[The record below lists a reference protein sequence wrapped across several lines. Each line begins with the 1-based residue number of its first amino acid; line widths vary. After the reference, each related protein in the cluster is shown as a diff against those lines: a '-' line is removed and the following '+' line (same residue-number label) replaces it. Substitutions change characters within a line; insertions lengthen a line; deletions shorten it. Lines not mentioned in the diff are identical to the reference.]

1 MPALR
6 VARPYQPGTGNWVEI
21 LILYLAQ
28 TTSGV
33 ASWHVPGL
41 ERVGIMFPTY
51 YRQLAQA
58 AFAYPAIDNHAH
70 PILTEQHRDA
80 FPFEGVYSEAVG
92 TALTDDSVH
101 TLACYRSAFQL
112 AKLYGL
118 KSGEDDWEAVKKKR
132 ASLDYAQLCK
142 TCMQP
147 SGIQC
152 ILIDDG
158 LSGDHDLAEG
168 YRWHDQFTFSPTKR
182 IVRIEVEAENMLL
195 DLAHS
200 IPYEVDS
207 STVSK
212 LLVTFSHDFEA
223 RIVTCA
229 NDNEVVGFKSIAC
242 YRTGL
247 DISTSGAKEDV
258 ENSLL
263 EAWTQYRETGGFRL
277 KHKALNDHLVRVV
290 LRTAGQYKKPGFGDN
305 DITLTKS
312 SPAHMQPVLKVFPE
326 TTFVLLHAG
335 YPYTRDAGYL
345 TAVYNNVY
353 LDFGQIFPN
362 LSADGQRAVVKQI
375 LELSPTNKI
384 LWSST
389 HTGFYKKA
397 DPELFSAD
405 ACWWPETYYL
415 GSVQSRQVLYDVIA
429 GKHSTTITLMFTHQV
444 FADSIRREE
453 LTEGQ
458 AAAIVEKMLFHNS
471 NRVYG
476 LGLTPKLDIIM

>member
-1 MPALR
+1 
-6 VARPYQPGTGNWVEI
+6 
-21 LILYLAQ
+21 
-28 TTSGV
+28 
-33 ASWHVPGL
+33 
-41 ERVGIMFPTY
+41 MFPTY
-51 YRQLAQA
+51 YRQLARA
-58 AFAYPAIDNHAH
+58 AFAFPAIDNHAH

-92 TALTDDSVH
+92 EALTDDSVY
-101 TLACYRSAFQL
+101 TLACYRSTFQL
-112 AKLYGL
+112 AKLFGL
-118 KSGEDDWEAVKKKR
+118 KSGENDWEAVKKKR

-142 TCMQP
+142 ICMQP

-168 YRWHDQFTFSPTKR
+168 YRWHDQFTFSPTKK
-182 IVRIEVEAENMLL
+182 IVRIEAEAENMLI
-195 DLAHS
+195 DLARS

-263 EAWTQYRETGGFRL
+263 EAWTQYKEAGGFRL
-277 KHKALNDHLVRVV
+277 KHKALNDHLVRIV
-290 LRTAGQYKKPGFGDN
+290 LRTAGQYKKPVQFHTGLGDN

-312 SPAHMQPVLKVFPE
+312 SPAHMQPLIKVFPE
-326 TTFVLLHAG
+326 TTFVLLHSG

-345 TAVYNNVY
+345 TAVYNNVC
-353 LDFGQIFPN
+353 LDFGQIFPR

-384 LWSST
+384 LWST
-389 HTGFYKKA
+389 DG
-397 DPELFSAD
+397 
-405 ACWWPETYYL
+405 CWWPETYYL

-429 GKHSTTITLMFTHQV
+429 GKHSTTITLMLRTRSSRIP
-444 FADSIRREE
+444 FAGKS
-453 LTEGQ
+453 
-458 AAAIVEKMLFHNS
+458 
-471 NRVYG
+471 
-476 LGLTPKLDIIM
+476 